1 MGLLDADIPQLMTT
15 ASSFADQGT
24 QMRSTIAQAESGA
37 MQAAAFHQGE
47 SSVAFQGAHAR
58 FVEAG
63 QKINMLLD
71 VAGQNI
77 HEGGTTYQSHDGMA
91 ASDISTAAGSLPL

>member
-1 MGLLDADIPQLMTT
+1 MGLLDADVPQLMTT
-15 ASSFADQGT
+15 ASSFADQAT
-24 QMRSTIAQAESGA
+24 QMRSTIAQAESSA
-37 MQAAAFHQGE
+37 TQSVAFHQGE

-63 QKINMLLD
+63 QKINQLLD

-77 HEGGTTYQSHDGMA
+77 HEGGTTYQSQDGMA
-91 ASDISTAAGSLPL
+91 ASDMSSASAGMPL